1 MADVGT
7 VRIFRPDPSAV
18 EKPEQRGRAAFA
30 IRSLAPTLS
39 VIAVSGEIDASN
51 GRDLGRYVERHTAT
65 STQLIVDCTA
75 VEFFG
80 SQGFGALHYMSVSC
94 ARIDVDWV
102 IVPGREVRRMLRIC
116 DPEGELPL
124 ADSVESARAR
134 LDRVAR
140 RLSAVSWAG

>member
-1 MADVGT
+1 MADIGT

-18 EKPEQRGRAAFA
+18 EKPEKRGRASYA
-30 IRSLAPTLS
+30 INSLTPTLS
-39 VIAVSGEIDASN
+39 VIAVVGEIDATN

-65 STQLIVDCTA
+65 STQLIVDCSG

-80 SQGFGALHYMSVSC
+80 SQGFSALHYMSVSC

-102 IVPGREVRRMLRIC
+102 IVPGREVRRLLRIC
-116 DPEGELPL
+116 DPHGELPL

-134 LDRVAR
+134 LDRAAR
-140 RLSAVSWAG
+140 RMTPVPWAG

>member
-1 MADVGT
+1 MADIGT
-7 VRIFRPDPSAV
+7 VRIFRPDPTAV
-18 EKPEQRGRAAFA
+18 EKPEQRGRASYA
-30 IRSLAPTLS
+30 IKSLTPNLS
-39 VIAVSGEIDASN
+39 VIVVSGEIDATN

-65 STQLIVDCTA
+65 STQLIVDCSA

-94 ARIDVDWV
+94 SRIDVDWV

-116 DPEGELPL
+116 DPHGELPL

-134 LDRVAR
+134 LDRLAR
-140 RLSAVSWAG
+140 RLSPISWAG